1 MEKSLQPPGLSCGE
15 GPWHERTTKTAVKS
29 ATGKA
34 PKRRPT
40 TGFVLFVPPLY
51 LRLLV
56 FIYLFYSFHDRIFRP
71 IVNSS
76 GAYLFSLFATSVS
89 QLVTGPWSPFDY
101 CHILEVFAVPVVTQ
115 PVLSAF
121 VMAAALGLLR
131 VRRAGGLRSDEP
143 LEKTA
148 HRLLCE

>member
-51 LRLLV
+51 YYGESGSPNFLFCIFGAISGGTNPLISYRLS
-56 FIYLFYSFHDRIFRP
+56 Y
-71 IVNSS
+71 
-76 GAYLFSLFATSVS
+76 
-89 QLVTGPWSPFDY
+89 
-101 CHILEVFAVPVVTQ
+101 
-115 PVLSAF
+115 
-121 VMAAALGLLR
+121 
-131 VRRAGGLRSDEP
+131 
-143 LEKTA
+143 
-148 HRLLCE
+148 

>member
-1 MEKSLQPPGLSCGE
+1 MGSLDLLLIAQGLICFHFLRQVCYSAVFCLHGE
-15 GPWHERTTKTAVKS
+15 E
-29 ATGKA
+29 
-34 PKRRPT
+34 
-40 TGFVLFVPPLY
+40 
-51 LRLLV
+51 
-56 FIYLFYSFHDRIFRP
+56 
-71 IVNSS
+71 
-76 GAYLFSLFATSVS
+76 
-89 QLVTGPWSPFDY
+89 GPWSPFDY

-131 VRRAGGLRSDEP
+131 VRRAGGLRSGEP